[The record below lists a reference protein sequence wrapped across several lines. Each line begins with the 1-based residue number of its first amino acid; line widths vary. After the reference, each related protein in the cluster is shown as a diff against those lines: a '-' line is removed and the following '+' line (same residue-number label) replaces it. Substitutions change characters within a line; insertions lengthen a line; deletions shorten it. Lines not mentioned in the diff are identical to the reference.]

1 MKNQYALVTG
11 ATSGIGLEIARSLA
25 QRKYNLV
32 LVARREE
39 QLNQVANELTNDFTI
54 NVEVCPADLADPKA
68 PNNIYD
74 YCKSHNLNVDI
85 LINNAGYALPR
96 QFHKTPMQDE
106 EDCLRVLGI
115 SVIAL
120 TKVFLSD
127 MLEQGNGK
135 IMIVSSVAAFAP
147 PSTIQVLYGSV
158 KTFMNRFSDGI
169 NINYK
174 HKGVTSTAVC
184 PGYTVTG
191 FHTASGTQEQ
201 MDNVPKFMK
210 LDAKV
215 VAEEGLD
222 AMFKGKRL
230 SVPSLR
236 YKVIVFL
243 IKYASTLLNLFSNQL
258 SGGRY
263 KKN

>member
-1 MKNQYALVTG
+1 MKNNYALVTG
-11 ATSGIGLEIARSLA
+11 ASSGIGLEIARSLA
-25 QRKYNLV
+25 KRNYNLV

-39 QLNQVANELTNDFTI
+39 QLKTIAIEIKNNFNIDVEVCSADLANPKAPDDIYNFCSSRNL
-54 NVEVCPADLADPKA
+54 NVEV
-68 PNNIYD
+68 
-74 YCKSHNLNVDI
+74 
-85 LINNAGYALPR
+85 LINNAGYALPN
-96 QFHKTPMQDE
+96 QFHKTSMQDE

-120 TKVFLSD
+120 TKIFLPN
-127 MLEQGNGK
+127 MLERGSGK
-135 IMIVSSVAAFAP
+135 IMIVSSVASFAP
-147 PSTIQVLYGSV
+147 PSTIQVLYGPV
-158 KTFMNRFSDGI
+158 KTFMNRFSDGL

-174 HKGVTSTAVC
+174 HKGITSTSVC

-191 FHTASGTQEQ
+191 FHTASGTQEH
-201 MDNVPKFMK
+201 MDKVPSFMK

-230 SVPSLR
+230 SIPSIR

-243 IKYASTLLNLFSNQL
+243 MTYASSLLNLFSNQL

>member
-1 MKNQYALVTG
+1 MKNNYALVTG
-11 ATSGIGLEIARSLA
+11 ASSGIGLEIARSLA
-25 QRKYNLV
+25 KRSYNLI

-39 QLNQVANELTNDFTI
+39 QLNKIATEIKNDFSI
-54 NVEVCPADLADPKA
+54 NVEVFSADLANPLA
-68 PNNIYD
+68 PNAIYSF
-74 YCKSHNLNVDI
+74 CNEKNLIVDI
-85 LINNAGYALPR
+85 LINNAGYALPN

-120 TKVFLSD
+120 TKIFLPD
-127 MLEQGNGK
+127 MLERKSGK
-135 IMIVSSVAAFAP
+135 IMIVSSVASFAP
-147 PSTIQVLYGSV
+147 PSTIQVLYGPV

-174 HKGVTSTAVC
+174 HKGITSTSVC

-191 FHTASGTQEQ
+191 FHTASGTQTH
-201 MDNVPKFMK
+201 MDNVPSFMK

-230 SVPSLR
+230 SIPSIR

-243 IKYASTLLNLFSNQL
+243 MKYATPVLNLFSNQL

>member
-1 MKNQYALVTG
+1 MKNNYALVTG

-25 QRKYNLV
+25 NRDYNLI

-39 QLNQVANELTNDFTI
+39 QLNTVASEIKSDYGVDVEVFSADLANPQAPDDIYTFCTSKNI
-54 NVEVCPADLADPKA
+54 NVE
-68 PNNIYD
+68 
-74 YCKSHNLNVDI
+74 I
-85 LINNAGYALPR
+85 LINNAGYALPN

-120 TKVFLSD
+120 TKIFLPN
-127 MLEQGNGK
+127 MLERGSGK
-135 IMIVSSVAAFAP
+135 IMIVSSVASFAP
-147 PSTIQVLYGSV
+147 PSTIQVLYGPV
-158 KTFMNRFSDGI
+158 KTFMNRFSDGL

-174 HKGVTSTAVC
+174 HKGITSTSVC

-201 MDNVPKFMK
+201 MDNVPSFMK

-230 SVPSLR
+230 SIPSIR

-243 IKYASTLLNLFSNQL
+243 MTYASSLLNLFSNQL

>member
-1 MKNQYALVTG
+1 MKNNYALVTG

-25 QRKYNLV
+25 NRDYNLI

-39 QLNQVANELTNDFTI
+39 QLNTVASEIKSDYGVDVEVFSADLANPQAPDDIYAFCNSKNI
-54 NVEVCPADLADPKA
+54 NVE
-68 PNNIYD
+68 
-74 YCKSHNLNVDI
+74 I
-85 LINNAGYALPR
+85 LINNAGYALPN

-120 TKVFLSD
+120 TKIFLPN
-127 MLEQGNGK
+127 MLERGSGK
-135 IMIVSSVAAFAP
+135 IMIVSSVASFAP
-147 PSTIQVLYGSV
+147 PSTIQVLYGPV
-158 KTFMNRFSDGI
+158 KTFMNRFSDGL

-174 HKGVTSTAVC
+174 HKGITSTSVC

-201 MDNVPKFMK
+201 MDNVPSFMK

-230 SVPSLR
+230 SIPSIR

-243 IKYASTLLNLFSNQL
+243 MTYASSLLNLFSNQL

>member
-1 MKNQYALVTG
+1 MKNNYALVTG
-11 ATSGIGLEIARSLA
+11 ASSGIGLEIARSLA
-25 QRKYNLV
+25 KRSYNLI

-39 QLNQVANELTNDFTI
+39 QLNKIAAEIKNDFSI
-54 NVEVCPADLADPKA
+54 NVEVFSADLANPLA
-68 PNNIYD
+68 PNAIYNF
-74 YCKSHNLNVDI
+74 CNEKNLIVDI
-85 LINNAGYALPR
+85 LINNAGYALPN

-120 TKVFLSD
+120 TKIFLPD
-127 MLEQGNGK
+127 MLERRSGK
-135 IMIVSSVAAFAP
+135 IMIVSSVASFAP
-147 PSTIQVLYGSV
+147 PSTIQVLYGPV

-174 HKGVTSTAVC
+174 HKGITSTSVC

-191 FHTASGTQEQ
+191 FHTASGTQTH
-201 MDNVPKFMK
+201 MDNVPSFMK

>member
-1 MKNQYALVTG
+1 MKNNYALVTG

-25 QRKYNLV
+25 NRDYNLI

-39 QLNQVANELTNDFTI
+39 QLNTVASEIKSDYGVDVEVFSADLANPQAPDDIYAFCNSKNI
-54 NVEVCPADLADPKA
+54 NVE
-68 PNNIYD
+68 
-74 YCKSHNLNVDI
+74 I
-85 LINNAGYALPR
+85 LINNAGYALPN

-120 TKVFLSD
+120 TKIFLPN
-127 MLEQGNGK
+127 MLERRSGK
-135 IMIVSSVAAFAP
+135 IMIVSSVASFAP
-147 PSTIQVLYGSV
+147 PSTIQVLYGPV
-158 KTFMNRFSDGI
+158 KTFMNRFSDGL

-174 HKGVTSTAVC
+174 HKGITSTSVC

-201 MDNVPKFMK
+201 MDNVPSFMK

-230 SVPSLR
+230 SIPSIR

-243 IKYASTLLNLFSNQL
+243 MTYASSLLNLFSNQL

>member
-1 MKNQYALVTG
+1 MKNNYALVTG

-25 QRKYNLV
+25 KRDYNLI

-39 QLNQVANELTNDFTI
+39 QLNTVASEIKSDYGVDVEVFSADLANPQAPDDIYAFCNSKNI
-54 NVEVCPADLADPKA
+54 NVE
-68 PNNIYD
+68 
-74 YCKSHNLNVDI
+74 I
-85 LINNAGYALPR
+85 LINNAGYALPN

-120 TKVFLSD
+120 TKIFLPN
-127 MLEQGNGK
+127 MLERGSGK
-135 IMIVSSVAAFAP
+135 IMIVSSVASFAP
-147 PSTIQVLYGSV
+147 PSTIQVLYGPV
-158 KTFMNRFSDGI
+158 KTFMNRFSDGL

-174 HKGVTSTAVC
+174 HKGITSTSVC

-201 MDNVPKFMK
+201 MDNVPSFMK

-230 SVPSLR
+230 SIPSIR

-243 IKYASTLLNLFSNQL
+243 MTYASSLLNLFSNQL

>member
-1 MKNQYALVTG
+1 MKNNYALVTG

-25 QRKYNLV
+25 NRDYNLI

-39 QLNQVANELTNDFTI
+39 QLNTVASEIKSDYRVDVEVFSADLANPQAPDDIYAFCNSKNI
-54 NVEVCPADLADPKA
+54 NVE
-68 PNNIYD
+68 
-74 YCKSHNLNVDI
+74 I
-85 LINNAGYALPR
+85 LINNAGYALPN

-120 TKVFLSD
+120 TKIFLPN
-127 MLEQGNGK
+127 MLERGSGK
-135 IMIVSSVAAFAP
+135 IMIVSSVASFAP
-147 PSTIQVLYGSV
+147 PSTIQVLYGPV
-158 KTFMNRFSDGI
+158 KTFMNRFSDGL

-174 HKGVTSTAVC
+174 HKGITSTSVC

-201 MDNVPKFMK
+201 MDNVPSFMK

-230 SVPSLR
+230 SIPSIR

-243 IKYASTLLNLFSNQL
+243 MTYASSLLNLFSNQL

>member
-1 MKNQYALVTG
+1 MKNNYALVTG

-25 QRKYNLV
+25 NRDYNLV

-39 QLNQVANELTNDFTI
+39 QLNTVASEIKNDFGVDVEVFSADLANPRAPDDIYTFCTSKNI
-54 NVEVCPADLADPKA
+54 NVE
-68 PNNIYD
+68 
-74 YCKSHNLNVDI
+74 I
-85 LINNAGYALPR
+85 LINNAGYALSN

-120 TKVFLSD
+120 TKIFLPN
-127 MLEQGNGK
+127 MLERGSGK
-135 IMIVSSVAAFAP
+135 IMIVSSVASFAP
-147 PSTIQVLYGSV
+147 PSTIQVLYGPV
-158 KTFMNRFSDGI
+158 KTFMNRFSDGL

-174 HKGVTSTAVC
+174 HKGITSTSVC

-201 MDNVPKFMK
+201 MDNVPSSMK

-230 SVPSLR
+230 SIPSIR

-243 IKYASTLLNLFSNQL
+243 MTYASSLLNLFSNQL

>member
-1 MKNQYALVTG
+1 MKNNYALVTG
-11 ATSGIGLEIARSLA
+11 ASSGIGLEIARSLA
-25 QRKYNLV
+25 KRNYNLV

-39 QLNQVANELTNDFTI
+39 QLKTIAIEIKNDFNI
-54 NVEVCPADLADPKA
+54 DVEVCSADLANPQAPDDIYNFCSSRNLNVEV
-68 PNNIYD
+68 
-74 YCKSHNLNVDI
+74 
-85 LINNAGYALPR
+85 LINNAGYALPD
-96 QFHKTPMQDE
+96 QFHKTSMQDE

-120 TKVFLSD
+120 TKIFLPD
-127 MLEQGNGK
+127 MIERGSGK
-135 IMIVSSVAAFAP
+135 IMIVSSVASFAP
-147 PSTIQVLYGSV
+147 PSTIQVLYGPV

-174 HKGVTSTAVC
+174 HKGVTSTSVC

-191 FHTASGTQEQ
+191 FHTASGTQKQ
-201 MDNVPKFMK
+201 MDNVPSFMK

-230 SVPSLR
+230 SIPSIR

-243 IKYASTLLNLFSNQL
+243 MKYASSLLNLFSNKL

-263 KKN
+263 KKS

>member
-11 ATSGIGLEIARSLA
+11 ASSGIGLEIAHSLA
-25 QRKYNLV
+25 KRGYNLI

-39 QLNQVANELTNDFTI
+39 QLNKIATEIKNDFSI
-54 NVEVCPADLADPKA
+54 NVEVFSADLANPLA
-68 PNNIYD
+68 PNAIYNF
-74 YCKSHNLNVDI
+74 CNEKNLIVDI
-85 LINNAGYALPR
+85 LINNAGYALPN

-120 TKVFLSD
+120 TKIFLPD
-127 MLEQGNGK
+127 MLERKSGK
-135 IMIVSSVAAFAP
+135 IMIVSSVASFAP
-147 PSTIQVLYGSV
+147 PSTIQVLYGPV

-174 HKGVTSTAVC
+174 HKGITSTSVC

-201 MDNVPKFMK
+201 MDNVPSFMK

-230 SVPSLR
+230 SIPSIR

-243 IKYASTLLNLFSNQL
+243 MTYASSLLNLFSNQL